1 MGLVLTHNVGIFNV
15 IFNYVVNCLQ
25 HKAQRQHMGLALTH
39 NVGIFNEIFIPFT
52 LFKLIGSDY
61 LSSLH
66 FTAVVLYNVRTPQNV
81 TGDRQCDPPPHIFSP

>member
-15 IFNYVVNCLQ
+15 I
-25 HKAQRQHMGLALTH
+25 
-39 NVGIFNEIFIPFT
+39 FT

>member
-39 NVGIFNEIFIPFT
+39 NVGIFNVIPFT
-52 LFKLIGSDY
+52 LFKIIGSDY

-66 FTAVVLYNVRTPQNV
+66 FTAVVLYNVRTVQNV
-81 TGDRQCDPPPHIFSP
+81 TGDRLCDPPPHLFSPL

>member
-15 IFNYVVNCLQ
+15 IF
-25 HKAQRQHMGLALTH
+25 
-39 NVGIFNEIFIPFT
+39 IPFT
-52 LFKLIGSDY
+52 VFKLIGSDY

>member
-39 NVGIFNEIFIPFT
+39 NVGIFNVIPFT
-52 LFKLIGSDY
+52 LFKIIGSDY

-66 FTAVVLYNVRTPQNV
+66 FTAVVLYNVRTPQSV
-81 TGDRQCDPPPHIFSP
+81 TGDRQCDLPPHIFSP

>member
-1 MGLVLTHNVGIFNV
+1 MGIFNV
-15 IFNYVVNCLQ
+15 ILNYVVNGLQ

-39 NVGIFNEIFIPFT
+39 NVGIFNVIFIPFP
-52 LFKLIGSDY
+52 LFKLIDSDY